1 MKRLTLITGS
11 IFLAANALFGLI
23 LTAYPTFNCGLNCV
37 VIAATTALLYAMR
50 CIRLRDGFFI
60 PLSMLFAFFGFVE
73 FVLGLFS
80 PDKFQDNWYLIV
92 VILLLV
98 FEGVVLALT
107 NLVSSR
113 IPE

>member
-1 MKRLTLITGS
+1 MKRLILITGS
-11 IFLAANALFGLI
+11 IFLAANVLFGLI
-23 LTAYPTFNCGLNCV
+23 LTAYPTFNCCLNSV
-37 VIAATTALLYAMR
+37 VIAATTALLYAIQ

-73 FVLGLFS
+73 FILGLLA

-98 FEGVVLALT
+98 FEGVVLTLT
-107 NLVSSR
+107 NIVSNR